1 MLSCKD
7 LVERSSDYLDGQ
19 LRLRERLGVRA
30 HLAMCVHC
38 RRFIRQLKLS
48 QAVLRQLPEKPVA
61 ELDALAE
68 KLARQRREPRFRAGH
83 YRSAGFIKLSSN
95 CGSARR

>member
-68 KLARQRREPRFRAGH
+68 KLARQRREP
-83 YRSAGFIKLSSN
+83 
-95 CGSARR
+95 

>member
-1 MLSCKD
+1 MLSCKE

-30 HLAMCVHC
+30 HLDMCVHC

-48 QAVLRQLPEKPVA
+48 QAVLQLPEKPVA

-68 KLARQRREPRFRAGH
+68 KLARQRREP
-83 YRSAGFIKLSSN
+83 
-95 CGSARR
+95 